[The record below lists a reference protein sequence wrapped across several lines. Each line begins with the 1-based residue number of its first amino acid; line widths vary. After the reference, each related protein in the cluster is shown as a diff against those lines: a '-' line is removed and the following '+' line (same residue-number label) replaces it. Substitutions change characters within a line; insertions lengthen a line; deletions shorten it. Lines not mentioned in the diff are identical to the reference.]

1 MEKRLAVMKENKF
14 YKSEASEAASD
25 FFEMNKV
32 KGTSISACAI
42 MKNEIS
48 HVEAWLN
55 NVRVFAQE
63 IIVVDTGS
71 TDGTNE
77 FLAKQFDVKLISYE
91 WQHDFA
97 QAKNVALQEATGDW
111 LVFTDAYECFYHPK
125 NIIEYLRQLDK
136 QYADMDVIFCPIDN
150 IDADNNNEIINSD
163 VVPRII
169 RNHVGIKYM
178 GAVHEQL
185 TNGREPWQDVKYV
198 VADRQLAIR
207 HTGYSTKVIPFKYQ
221 RNYEI
226 LQQVMGKS
234 HKPEMYYG
242 FLSESLLG
250 LEKYQEALEYA
261 ILAMESP
268 YQPTIQKERFAQVAI
283 ESMDKLGLAI
293 SDIFSMQ
300 QAEKICQTILKR
312 NKWHVGTLCQWLDM
326 NLLEIDENEHQ
337 DKIQN
342 IIQSLH
348 NIYGENPQD
357 IQQLIALLE
366 QNGYIYLVKEF
377 SYYMNMEKENNL
389 EEVYQLLYQ
398 KNFDQLEKKILPR
411 MAENIQLLFVALLGC
426 NYSSGSW
433 YQEKLQLLPQAQQV
447 LVQLYHGQVQ
457 NVALEP
463 DEYITMLDGIIL
475 YGSQEMLLK
484 YLQLAQGMPGSKL
497 KKIGHQLVA
506 REYYGE
512 ALEIFAQIQAEDEA
526 VTEDFWFDCGICLY
540 YLQDYSNALAALERA
555 ANMGNSNKEL
565 ETYIAWC
572 KEAVKI

>member
-1 MEKRLAVMKENKF
+1 MKKNKF

-25 FFEMNKV
+25 FFEMNKAQ
-32 KGTSISACAI
+32 GIGISACAI
-42 MKNEIS
+42 MKNEKN
-48 HVEAWLN
+48 HVEVWLD

-77 FLAKQFDVKLISYE
+77 FLAKQPDVKLINYE

-97 QAKNVALQEATGDW
+97 QAKNVALQEATDDW
-111 LVFTDAYECFYHPK
+111 LVFTDADECFYHPE
-125 NIIEYLRQLDK
+125 NIIEYLRQMNK
-136 QYADMDVIFCPIDN
+136 QSPDTDVIFCPIDN
-150 IDADNNNEIINSD
+150 IDVDSNNEIINSD

-185 TNGREPWQDVKYV
+185 TKGREPWQDIKYI

-207 HTGYSTKVIPFKYQ
+207 HTGYSTKVIPFKHQ

-226 LQQVMGKS
+226 LWQVMEKS
-234 HKPEMYYG
+234 YKPEMYYG

-250 LEKYQEALEYA
+250 LEKYQQALEYA

-268 YQPTIQKERFAQVAI
+268 YQPAIQKERFAQVAI

-293 SDIFSMQ
+293 SDIFSSQ
-300 QAEKICQTILKR
+300 QAEEICQTILKR
-312 NKWHVGTLCQWLDM
+312 NKWHLGTLCQWLDM
-326 NLLEIDENEHQ
+326 KFAVTENEHQ
-337 DKIQN
+337 EQIQN
-342 IIQSLH
+342 IMHSLQ
-348 NIYGENPQD
+348 NIYGENLYD

-366 QNGYIYLVKEF
+366 QNGYIYLAKEF
-377 SYYMNMEKENNL
+377 SAHMNREKENNL

-398 KNFDQLEKKILPR
+398 KNFAQLEKKILPL

-433 YQEKLQLLPQAQQV
+433 YQEKLRLLPEAQQA
-447 LVQLYHGQVQ
+447 LVKLYHGQVQ

-475 YGSQEMLLK
+475 YGSQEVLLK
-484 YLQLAQGMPGSKL
+484 YLQLAHGMPGSKL

-512 ALEIFAQIQAEDEA
+512 ALEIFTQIQADDEA

-540 YLQDYSNALAALERA
+540 YLQDYINALAALERV
-555 ANMGNSNKEL
+555 ANMGNNSKEL
-565 ETYIAWC
+565 ESYIAWC
-572 KEAVKI
+572 KEAVKE

>member
-1 MEKRLAVMKENKF
+1 MKKNKF

-77 FLAKQFDVKLISYE
+77 FLAKQPNVKLIKYE

-97 QAKNVALQEATGDW
+97 QAKNMALQEATGDW
-111 LVFTDAYECFYHPK
+111 LVFTDADECYYHPK

-185 TNGREPWQDVKYV
+185 TKGREPWQDIKYI
-198 VADRQLAIR
+198 VADGNMAIR
-207 HTGYSTKVIPFKYQ
+207 HTGYSTKVITFKYQ
-221 RNYEI
+221 RNYDI
-226 LQQVMGKS
+226 LCQVMKKS
-234 HKPEMYYG
+234 NKPEMYYG

-293 SDIFSMQ
+293 SDLFSQQ

-312 NKWHVGTLCQWLDM
+312 NKWHLGTLCQWLDM
-326 NLLEIDENEHQ
+326 KLAVAENEHQ
-337 DKIQN
+337 EKIKG
-342 IIQSLH
+342 IIQDLH
-348 NIYGENPQD
+348 HLYGENSQD

-366 QNGYIYLVKEF
+366 QNGYIYLAKEF
-377 SYYMNMEKENNL
+377 SAHMNMEKENNL

-398 KNFDQLEKKILPR
+398 KNFAQLEKKILPL

-426 NYSSGSW
+426 NYSSGNW
-433 YQEKLQLLPQAQQV
+433 YQEKLKLLPEAQQI

-475 YGSQEMLLK
+475 YGSQEVLLK

-540 YLQDYSNALAALERA
+540 YLQDYTNALAALKRA
-555 ANMGNSNKEL
+555 VNVGYSNKEL
-565 ETYIAWC
+565 ESYIAWC
-572 KEAVKI
+572 KEAVNR

>member
-1 MEKRLAVMKENKF
+1 MKKNKY

-32 KGTSISACAI
+32 KGTNISACAI

-71 TDGTNE
+71 IDGTNE

-111 LVFTDAYECFYHPK
+111 LVFTDADECFYHPK

-250 LEKYQEALEYA
+250 LAKYQEALEYA

-268 YQPTIQKERFAQVAI
+268 YQPAIQKERFAQVAI

-293 SDIFSMQ
+293 SDIFSLQ
-300 QAEKICQTILKR
+300 QAEEICQTILKR
-312 NKWHVGTLCQWLDM
+312 NKWHLGTLCQWLDM
-326 NLLEIDENEHQ
+326 NLLEIAENEHQ

-357 IQQLIALLE
+357 IQQLMALLE
-366 QNGYIYLVKEF
+366 QNGYIYLAKEF
-377 SYYMNMEKENNL
+377 FVHMNMEKENNL

-398 KNFDQLEKKILPR
+398 KNFAQFEKKILPL

-426 NYSSGSW
+426 NYSSGNW

-475 YGSQEMLLK
+475 YGSQEMLLN
-484 YLQLAQGMPGSKL
+484 YLQLAQGMLGSKL
-497 KKIGHQLVA
+497 KKIGHQLVV
-506 REYYGE
+506 REYYDE

>member
-1 MEKRLAVMKENKF
+1 MKKNKF

-25 FFEMNKV
+25 FFGMDKAQGISV
-32 KGTSISACAI
+32 SACAI

-111 LVFTDAYECFYHPK
+111 LVFTDADECFYQPQ
-125 NIIEYLRQLDK
+125 NIIEYLEQLDK
-136 QYADMDVIFCPIDN
+136 KSTSIEAIFCPIDN
-150 IDADNNNEIINSD
+150 IDADSNNEIINSD

-185 TNGREPWQDVKYV
+185 TKGREPWQDIKYI
-198 VADRQLAIR
+198 VADRNMAIR
-207 HTGYSTKVIPFKYQ
+207 HTGYSTKVITFKYQ
-221 RNYEI
+221 RNYDI
-226 LQQVMGKS
+226 LCQVMKKS
-234 HKPEMYYG
+234 NKPEMYYG

-261 ILAMESP
+261 ILAIESP
-268 YQPTIQKERFAQVAI
+268 YQPAIQKERFAQVAI

-293 SDIFSMQ
+293 SDIFSLQ
-300 QAEKICQTILKR
+300 QAEAICQTILKR

-326 NLLEIDENEHQ
+326 KLAVAENEHQ
-337 DKIQN
+337 KKIKG
-342 IIQSLH
+342 IIQGLH

-357 IQQLIALLE
+357 IQQLMALLE
-366 QNGYIYLVKEF
+366 QNGYIYLAKEF
-377 SYYMNMEKENNL
+377 SAHMNIEKENHL
-389 EEVYQLLYQ
+389 EEVYQLLQ
-398 KNFDQLEKKILPR
+398 EKNFVQLENKILPL

-433 YQEKLQLLPQAQQV
+433 YQEKIKLLPKAQQV

-497 KKIGHQLVA
+497 KKTGHKLVD

-526 VTEDFWFDCGICLY
+526 VTEEFWLDCGICLY
-540 YLQDYSNALAALERA
+540 YLQDYSNAMAALEKA
-555 ANMGNSNKEL
+555 AEMGNSSKEL
-565 ETYIAWC
+565 ESYIAWC
-572 KEAVKI
+572 KEAVRE

>member
-1 MEKRLAVMKENKF
+1 MKKNKF

-32 KGTSISACAI
+32 KGASISACAI

-111 LVFTDAYECFYHPK
+111 LVFTDADECFYQPQ
-125 NIIEYLRQLDK
+125 NIIEYLEQLDK
-136 QYADMDVIFCPIDN
+136 KSTSIEAIFCPIDN
-150 IDADNNNEIINSD
+150 IDADSNNEIINSD

-169 RNHVGIKYM
+169 RNYVGIKYM

-185 TNGREPWQDVKYV
+185 TKGGEPWQDIKYV
-198 VADRQLAIR
+198 VADRNLAIR
-207 HTGYSTKVIPFKYQ
+207 HTGYSTKVIPFKHQ

-226 LQQVMGKS
+226 LCQVMGKS
-234 HKPEMYYG
+234 NKPEMYYG

-250 LEKYQEALEYA
+250 MEKYQQALEYA

-268 YQPTIQKERFAQVAI
+268 YQPAIQKERFAQVAI

-293 SDIFSMQ
+293 SDIFSLQ
-300 QAEKICQTILKR
+300 QAEAICQTILKR

-326 NLLEIDENEHQ
+326 KLTVYENDHQ
-337 DKIQN
+337 EKITD
-342 IIQSLH
+342 IIQDLH
-348 NIYGENPQD
+348 HLYGENSQD
-357 IQQLIALLE
+357 IQQLMALLE
-366 QNGYIYLVKEF
+366 QNGYIYLAKEF
-377 SYYMNMEKENNL
+377 SAHMNIEKENHL
-389 EEVYQLLYQ
+389 EEVYQLLQ
-398 KNFDQLEKKILPR
+398 EKNFSQLEKKILPL

-426 NYSSGSW
+426 NYSSGNW
-433 YQEKLQLLPQAQQV
+433 YQEKLMLLPEAQQV

-484 YLQLAQGMPGSKL
+484 YLQLAQGMPGNKL
-497 KKIGHQLVA
+497 KKIGHQLAA

-526 VTEDFWFDCGICLY
+526 VTEEFWLDCGICLY
-540 YLQDYSNALAALERA
+540 YLQDYSNAMAALEKA
-555 ANMGNSNKEL
+555 AEMGNSSKEL
-565 ETYIAWC
+565 ESYIAWC
-572 KEAVKI
+572 KEAVRE

>member
-1 MEKRLAVMKENKF
+1 MKKNKF
-14 YKSEASEAASD
+14 YKSEASKAASD
-25 FFEMNKV
+25 FFEMDKV
-32 KGTSISACAI
+32 KGASISACAI

-48 HVEAWLN
+48 HVEVWLD
-55 NVRVFAQE
+55 NVRGFAQE

-111 LVFTDAYECFYHPK
+111 LVFTDADECYYHPEK
-125 NIIEYLRQLDK
+125 ITEYLGKLDRQS
-136 QYADMDVIFCPIDN
+136 ADIDVIFCPIDN
-150 IDADNNNEIINSD
+150 IDADSNNEIINSD

-185 TNGREPWQDVKYV
+185 TKGGEPWQDIKYI
-198 VADRQLAIR
+198 VADRNLAIR
-207 HTGYSTKVIPFKYQ
+207 HSGYSTKIISFKHQ

-226 LQQVMGKS
+226 LRQIMEKS
-234 HKPEMYYG
+234 RKPEMYYG

-261 ILAMESP
+261 ILAMEST
-268 YQPTIQKERFAQVAI
+268 YQPAIQKERFAQVAI

-293 SDIFSMQ
+293 SDIFSLQ
-300 QAEKICQTILKR
+300 QAEAICQTILKR

-326 NLLEIDENEHQ
+326 KLTVYENDHQ
-337 DKIQN
+337 EKITD
-342 IIQSLH
+342 IIQDLH
-348 NIYGENPQD
+348 HLYGENSQD
-357 IQQLIALLE
+357 IQQLMALLE
-366 QNGYIYLVKEF
+366 QNGYIYLAKEF
-377 SYYMNMEKENNL
+377 SAHMNIEKENHL
-389 EEVYQLLYQ
+389 EEVYQLLQ
-398 KNFDQLEKKILPR
+398 EKNFSQLEKKILPL

-433 YQEKLQLLPQAQQV
+433 YQEKLMLLPEAQQA
-447 LVQLYHGQVQ
+447 LVKLYHRQVR
-457 NVALEP
+457 NVSLEP
-463 DEYITMLDGIIL
+463 EEYIAMLDGVTL
-475 YGSQEMLLK
+475 YGNQEMLLK
-484 YLQLAQGMPGSKL
+484 YLQLAQGMPGNKL
-497 KKIGHQLVA
+497 KKIGHQLAA

-526 VTEDFWFDCGICLY
+526 VTEEFWLDCGICLY
-540 YLQDYSNALAALERA
+540 YLQDYSNAMAALEKA
-555 ANMGNSNKEL
+555 AEMGNSSKDL
-565 ETYIAWC
+565 ESYIAWC

>member
-1 MEKRLAVMKENKF
+1 MKKNKF
-14 YKSEASEAASD
+14 YKSEASKAASD

-111 LVFTDAYECFYHPK
+111 LVFTDADECFYQPQ
-125 NIIEYLRQLDK
+125 NIIEYLEQLDK
-136 QYADMDVIFCPIDN
+136 KSTSIEAIFCPIDN
-150 IDADNNNEIINSD
+150 IDADSNNEIINSD

-169 RNHVGIKYM
+169 RNHVGIKYI

-185 TNGREPWQDVKYV
+185 TKGREPWQDIKYV
-198 VADRQLAIR
+198 VADRNLAIR
-207 HTGYSTKVIPFKYQ
+207 HTGYSTKVIPFKHQ

-250 LEKYQEALEYA
+250 MEKYQEALEYA

-268 YQPTIQKERFAQVAI
+268 YQPAIQKERFAQVAI

-293 SDIFSMQ
+293 SDIFSLQ
-300 QAEKICQTILKR
+300 QAEAICQTILKR

-326 NLLEIDENEHQ
+326 KLAVAENEHQ
-337 DKIQN
+337 KKIKG
-342 IIQSLH
+342 IIQGLH

-357 IQQLIALLE
+357 IQQLMALLE
-366 QNGYIYLVKEF
+366 QNGYIYLAKEF
-377 SYYMNMEKENNL
+377 SAHMNIEKENHL
-389 EEVYQLLYQ
+389 EEVYQLLQ
-398 KNFDQLEKKILPR
+398 EKNFVQLENKILPL

-426 NYSSGSW
+426 NYSYGNW
-433 YQEKLQLLPQAQQV
+433 YQEKLKLLPKAQQI

-497 KKIGHQLVA
+497 KKIGHQLVV
-506 REYYGE
+506 REYYSE

-526 VTEDFWFDCGICLY
+526 VTEEFWLDCGICLY
-540 YLQDYSNALAALERA
+540 YLQDYSNAMAALEKA
-555 ANMGNSNKEL
+555 AEMGNSSKEL
-565 ETYIAWC
+565 ESYIAWC

>member
-1 MEKRLAVMKENKF
+1 MKKNKF

-25 FFEMNKV
+25 FFGMDKAQGISV
-32 KGTSISACAI
+32 SACAI

-111 LVFTDAYECFYHPK
+111 LVFTDADECYYHPK
-125 NIIEYLRQLDK
+125 NIIEYLEQLDK

-185 TNGREPWQDVKYV
+185 TKGREPWQDVKYV
-198 VADRQLAIR
+198 VADRNLAIR
-207 HTGYSTKVIPFKYQ
+207 HTGYSTKVIPFKHQ

-226 LQQVMGKS
+226 LCQVMGKS
-234 HKPEMYYG
+234 NKPEMYYG

-250 LEKYQEALEYA
+250 MEKYQQALEYA

-293 SDIFSMQ
+293 SDIFSLQ
-300 QAEKICQTILKR
+300 QAETICQTILKR

-326 NLLEIDENEHQ
+326 KLTVAENDHQ
-337 DKIQN
+337 EKITD
-342 IIQSLH
+342 IIQDLH
-348 NIYGENPQD
+348 HLYGENSQD

-366 QNGYIYLVKEF
+366 QNGYIYLAKEF
-377 SYYMNMEKENNL
+377 SAHMNMKKENNL
-389 EEVYQLLYQ
+389 EEVYQLLQ
-398 KNFDQLEKKILPR
+398 EKNFSQLEKKILPL

-426 NYSSGSW
+426 NYSSGNW
-433 YQEKLQLLPQAQQV
+433 YQEKLKLLPKAQQI

-484 YLQLAQGMPGSKL
+484 YLQLAQGMPGNKL
-497 KKIGHQLVA
+497 KKIGHQLLA

-526 VTEDFWFDCGICLY
+526 VTEEFWLDCGICLY
-540 YLQDYSNALAALERA
+540 YLRDYSNALAALEA
-555 ANMGNSNKEL
+555 ADNMGDSSNEL
-565 ETYIAWC
+565 DTYIAWC
-572 KEAVKI
+572 KEAVKR

>member
-1 MEKRLAVMKENKF
+1 MKKNKF

-25 FFEMNKV
+25 FFGMDKAQGISV
-32 KGTSISACAI
+32 SACAI

-111 LVFTDAYECFYHPK
+111 LVFTDADECYYHPE
-125 NIIEYLRQLDK
+125 NITEYLGKLDRQS
-136 QYADMDVIFCPIDN
+136 ADIDVIFCPIDN
-150 IDADNNNEIINSD
+150 IDADSNNEIINSD

-185 TNGREPWQDVKYV
+185 TKGREPWQDVKYV
-198 VADRQLAIR
+198 VADRNLAIR
-207 HTGYSTKVIPFKYQ
+207 HTGYSTKVIPFKHQ

-226 LQQVMGKS
+226 LCQVMGKS
-234 HKPEMYYG
+234 NKPEMYYG

-250 LEKYQEALEYA
+250 MEKYQQALEYA

-268 YQPTIQKERFAQVAI
+268 YQPAIQKERFAQVAI

-293 SDIFSMQ
+293 SDIFSLQ
-300 QAEKICQTILKR
+300 QAEAICQTILKR

-326 NLLEIDENEHQ
+326 KLTVYENDHQ
-337 DKIQN
+337 EKITD
-342 IIQSLH
+342 IIQDLH
-348 NIYGENPQD
+348 HLYGENSQD
-357 IQQLIALLE
+357 IQQLMALLE
-366 QNGYIYLVKEF
+366 QNGYIYLAKEF
-377 SYYMNMEKENNL
+377 SAHMNMEKENNL
-389 EEVYQLLYQ
+389 EEVYQLLQQ
-398 KNFDQLEKKILPR
+398 KDFVQLEKKILPL

-426 NYSSGSW
+426 NYSSGNW
-433 YQEKLQLLPQAQQV
+433 YQEKLKLLPKAQQI

-484 YLQLAQGMPGSKL
+484 YLQLAQGMPGNKL
-497 KKIGHQLVA
+497 KKIGHQLAA

-526 VTEDFWFDCGICLY
+526 VTEEFWLDCGICLY
-540 YLQDYSNALAALERA
+540 YLQDYSNAMAALEKA
-555 ANMGNSNKEL
+555 AEMGNSSKEL
-565 ETYIAWC
+565 ESYIAWC
-572 KEAVKI
+572 KEAVRE

>member
-1 MEKRLAVMKENKF
+1 MKKNKF

-32 KGTSISACAI
+32 KGASISACAI

-48 HVEAWLN
+48 HVEAWLD

-71 TDGTNE
+71 TDATNE
-77 FLAKQFDVKLISYE
+77 FLAKQPDVKLINYE

-97 QAKNVALQEATGDW
+97 QAKNIALQEATGDW
-111 LVFTDAYECFYHPK
+111 LVFTDADECFYHPE
-125 NIIEYLRQLDK
+125 NITEYLMQMNKQLLDK
-136 QYADMDVIFCPIDN
+136 DVIFCPIDN
-150 IDADNNNEIINSD
+150 IDADSNNEIINSD

-185 TNGREPWQDVKYV
+185 TKGGEPWQDIKYV
-198 VADRQLAIR
+198 VADRNLAIR
-207 HTGYSTKVIPFKYQ
+207 HTGYSTKVIPFKHQ

-226 LQQVMGKS
+226 LCQVMGKS
-234 HKPEMYYG
+234 NKPEMYYG

-250 LEKYQEALEYA
+250 MEKYQQALEYA
-261 ILAMESP
+261 ILGMESP

-293 SDIFSMQ
+293 SDIFSPQ
-300 QAEKICQTILKR
+300 QAEAICQTILKR

-326 NLLEIDENEHQ
+326 KLAVAENDHQ
-337 DKIQN
+337 EKITD
-342 IIQSLH
+342 IIQDLH
-348 NIYGENPQD
+348 HLYGENSQD

-366 QNGYIYLVKEF
+366 QNGYIYLAKEF
-377 SYYMNMEKENNL
+377 FAHMNMEKENNL
-389 EEVYQLLYQ
+389 EEVYQLLQQ
-398 KNFDQLEKKILPR
+398 KDFVQLEKKILPL

-433 YQEKLQLLPQAQQV
+433 YQEKLMLLPEAQQI
-447 LVQLYHGQVQ
+447 LVKLYHRQVR
-457 NVALEP
+457 NVSLEP
-463 DEYITMLDGIIL
+463 EEYIVMLDGVTL
-475 YGSQEMLLK
+475 YGNQEMLLK

-497 KKIGHQLVA
+497 KKTGHKLVD

-540 YLQDYSNALAALERA
+540 YLQDYSNAMAALEKA
-555 ANMGNSNKEL
+555 AEMGNSSKEL
-565 ETYIAWC
+565 ESYIAWC
-572 KEAVKI
+572 KEAVRE

>member
-1 MEKRLAVMKENKF
+1 MKKNKF

-32 KGTSISACAI
+32 KGASISACAI

-111 LVFTDAYECFYHPK
+111 LVFTDADECYYHPK
-125 NIIEYLRQLDK
+125 NITEYLGKLDRQS
-136 QYADMDVIFCPIDN
+136 ADIDVIFCPIDN
-150 IDADNNNEIINSD
+150 IDADKNNEIINSD

-185 TNGREPWQDVKYV
+185 TKGREPWQDVKYV
-198 VADRQLAIR
+198 VADRNLAIR
-207 HTGYSTKVIPFKYQ
+207 HTGYSTKVITFKHQ

-226 LQQVMGKS
+226 LCQVMGKS
-234 HKPEMYYG
+234 NKPEMYYG

-250 LEKYQEALEYA
+250 MEKYQQALEYA

-268 YQPTIQKERFAQVAI
+268 YQPAIQKERFAQVAI

-293 SDIFSMQ
+293 SDIFSLQ
-300 QAEKICQTILKR
+300 QAEAICQTILKR

-326 NLLEIDENEHQ
+326 KLTVAENDHQ
-337 DKIQN
+337 EKITD
-342 IIQSLH
+342 IIQDLH
-348 NIYGENPQD
+348 HLYGENSQD
-357 IQQLIALLE
+357 IQQLMALLE
-366 QNGYIYLVKEF
+366 QNGYIYLAKEF
-377 SYYMNMEKENNL
+377 SAHMNMKKENNL
-389 EEVYQLLYQ
+389 EEVYQLLQQ
-398 KNFDQLEKKILPR
+398 KDFVQLEKKILPL

-426 NYSSGSW
+426 NYSSGNW
-433 YQEKLQLLPQAQQV
+433 YQEKLKLLPKAQQI

-484 YLQLAQGMPGSKL
+484 YLQLAQGMPGNKL
-497 KKIGHQLVA
+497 KKIGHQLAA

-526 VTEDFWFDCGICLY
+526 VTEEFWLDCGICLY
-540 YLQDYSNALAALERA
+540 YLQDYSNAMAALEKA
-555 ANMGNSNKEL
+555 AEMGNSSKEL
-565 ETYIAWC
+565 ESYIVWC
-572 KEAVKI
+572 KEAVRE

>member
-1 MEKRLAVMKENKF
+1 MNKNKF

-32 KGTSISACAI
+32 KGASISACAI
-42 MKNEIS
+42 MKNEMS
-48 HVEAWLN
+48 HLEAWLD
-55 NVRVFAQE
+55 NVRVIAQE

-77 FLAKQFDVKLISYE
+77 FLAKQSNMKVFHYE
-91 WQHDFA
+91 WQNDFSK
-97 QAKNVALQEATGDW
+97 AKNVALQKATGDW
-111 LVFTDAYECFYHPK
+111 LVFTDADECFYHPE
-125 NIIEYLRQLDK
+125 NIIEYLMQMDK
-136 QYADMDVIFCPIDN
+136 QSAVIDVIFCPIDN
-150 IDADNNNEIINSD
+150 IDADSNNEIINSD
-163 VVPRII
+163 IVPRII
-169 RNHVGIKYM
+169 RNRVGIKYM

-185 TNGREPWQDVKYV
+185 TKGGEPWQDIKYV

-207 HTGYSTKVIPFKYQ
+207 HTGYSAKVIPFKHQ

-226 LQQVMGKS
+226 LRQVMEKS
-234 HKPEMYYG
+234 NKPDMYYG

-261 ILAMESP
+261 ILAIESS
-268 YQPTIQKERFAQVAI
+268 YQPAIQKERFAQVAI

-293 SDIFSMQ
+293 SDIFSLQ
-300 QAEKICQTILKR
+300 RAEEICHMILKR
-312 NKWHVGTLCQWLDM
+312 NKWHLGTLCQWLDM
-326 NLLEIDENEHQ
+326 KLAAIAENKHQGEIQ
-337 DKIQN
+337 D
-342 IIQSLH
+342 IIQSLQ

-357 IQQLIALLE
+357 IQQLMALLE
-366 QNGYIYLVKEF
+366 QNGYIYLAKEF
-377 SYYMNMEKENNL
+377 SSYMNMEKENNL
-389 EEVYQLLYQ
+389 EEVYQLLCQ
-398 KNFDQLEKKILPR
+398 KNFAQLEKKILPL

-433 YQEKLQLLPQAQQV
+433 YQEKLKLLPKAQQV

-497 KKIGHQLVA
+497 KKIGHKLVA

-526 VTEDFWFDCGICLY
+526 VTEEFWLDCGICLY
-540 YLQDYSNALAALERA
+540 YLQDYSNALAALEKTA
-555 ANMGNSNKEL
+555 DMGSSSKEL
-565 ETYIAWC
+565 KSYIAWC
-572 KEAVKI
+572 KEAVKA

>member
-1 MEKRLAVMKENKF
+1 MKKNKF
-14 YKSEASEAASD
+14 YKSDASKAASD
-25 FFEMNKV
+25 FFEMDKAQGISV
-32 KGTSISACAI
+32 SACAI

-111 LVFTDAYECFYHPK
+111 LVFTDADECYYHPE
-125 NIIEYLRQLDK
+125 NITEYLGKLDRQS
-136 QYADMDVIFCPIDN
+136 ADMDVIFCPIDN
-150 IDADNNNEIINSD
+150 IDADSNNEIINSD

-185 TNGREPWQDVKYV
+185 TKGGEPWQDIKYV
-198 VADRQLAIR
+198 VADRNLAIR
-207 HTGYSTKVIPFKYQ
+207 HTGYSTKVIPFKHQ

-250 LEKYQEALEYA
+250 MEKYQQALEYA

-268 YQPTIQKERFAQVAI
+268 YQPAIQKERFAQVAI

-293 SDIFSMQ
+293 SDIFSLQ
-300 QAEKICQTILKR
+300 QAEAICQTILKR

-326 NLLEIDENEHQ
+326 KLTVYENDHQ
-337 DKIQN
+337 EKITD
-342 IIQSLH
+342 IIQDLH
-348 NIYGENPQD
+348 HLYGENSQD
-357 IQQLIALLE
+357 IQQLMALLE
-366 QNGYIYLVKEF
+366 QNGYIYLAKEF
-377 SYYMNMEKENNL
+377 SAHMNIEKENHL
-389 EEVYQLLYQ
+389 EEVYQLLQ
-398 KNFDQLEKKILPR
+398 EKNFSQLEKNILPL

-426 NYSSGSW
+426 NYSSGNW
-433 YQEKLQLLPQAQQV
+433 YQEKLKLLPEAQQV

-484 YLQLAQGMPGSKL
+484 YLQLAQGMPGNKL
-497 KKIGHQLVA
+497 KKIGHQLAA

-526 VTEDFWFDCGICLY
+526 VTEEFWLDCGICLY
-540 YLQDYSNALAALERA
+540 YLQDYSNAMAALEKA
-555 ANMGNSNKEL
+555 AEMGNSSKEL
-565 ETYIAWC
+565 ESYIVWC
-572 KEAVKI
+572 KEAVRE

>member
-1 MEKRLAVMKENKF
+1 MKKNKF

-25 FFEMNKV
+25 FFGMDKAQGISV
-32 KGTSISACAI
+32 SACAI

-111 LVFTDAYECFYHPK
+111 LVFTDADECYYHPK
-125 NIIEYLRQLDK
+125 NIIEYLEQLDK
-136 QYADMDVIFCPIDN
+136 QSADIDVVFCPIDN
-150 IDADNNNEIINSD
+150 IDADSNNEIINSD
-163 VVPRII
+163 VVPRLI
-169 RNHVGIKYM
+169 RNHMGIKYI

-185 TNGREPWQDVKYV
+185 TRGSEPWQDIKYV
-198 VADRQLAIR
+198 VADRQLIIR
-207 HTGYSTKVIPFKYQ
+207 HTGYSTKVIPFKHQ

-226 LQQVMGKS
+226 LCQVMGKS
-234 HKPEMYYG
+234 NKPEMYYG

-250 LEKYQEALEYA
+250 MEKYQQALEYA

-293 SDIFSMQ
+293 SDIFSLQ
-300 QAEKICQTILKR
+300 QAKAICQTILKR

-326 NLLEIDENEHQ
+326 KLTAVENEQQ

-342 IIQSLH
+342 IISSLQD
-348 NIYGENPQD
+348 IYGENSQD

-366 QNGYIYLVKEF
+366 QNGYIYLAKEF
-377 SYYMNMEKENNL
+377 SAHMNMKKENNL
-389 EEVYQLLYQ
+389 EEVYQLLQQ
-398 KNFDQLEKKILPR
+398 KDFVQLEKKILPL

-433 YQEKLQLLPQAQQV
+433 YLEKLQLLPQAQQV

-497 KKIGHQLVA
+497 KKIGHQLVV
-506 REYYGE
+506 REYYSE

-526 VTEDFWFDCGICLY
+526 VTEEFWLDCGICLY
-540 YLQDYSNALAALERA
+540 YLQDYSNAMAALEKA
-555 ANMGNSNKEL
+555 AEMGNSSKEL
-565 ETYIAWC
+565 ESYIVWC
-572 KEAVKI
+572 KEAVKE

>member
-1 MEKRLAVMKENKF
+1 MKKSKF

-32 KGTSISACAI
+32 KGISISACAI

-48 HVEAWLN
+48 HVEAWLD
-55 NVRVFAQE
+55 NVRVFAKE

-77 FLAKQFDVKLISYE
+77 FLVKQPDVKLINYE
-91 WQHDFA
+91 WQYDFA
-97 QAKNVALQEATGDW
+97 QAKNMALQEATEDW
-111 LVFTDAYECFYHPK
+111 LVFTDADECFYRPE
-125 NIIEYLRQLDK
+125 NIIEYLSQLDK
-136 QYADMDVIFCPIDN
+136 QSDDIDVIFCPIDN
-150 IDADNNNEIINSD
+150 IDVDSNNEIINSD

-169 RNHVGIKYM
+169 RNHVGIKYI

-185 TNGREPWQDVKYV
+185 TKGREPWQDIKYV
-198 VADRQLAIR
+198 VADGNMAIR
-207 HTGYSTKVIPFKYQ
+207 HTGYSTKVITFKHQ
-221 RNYEI
+221 RNYAI
-226 LQQVMGKS
+226 LRQVMEKS
-234 HKPEMYYG
+234 NKPEMYYG

-261 ILAMESP
+261 ILALESP
-268 YQPTIQKERFAQVAI
+268 YQPAIQKERFAQVAI

-300 QAEKICQTILKR
+300 QAEEICQAILKR

-326 NLLEIDENEHQ
+326 KLAVVKSEHQ
-337 DKIQN
+337 EEIQD
-342 IIQSLH
+342 IIQGLY
-348 NIYGENPQD
+348 NIYGENTHD
-357 IQQLIALLE
+357 IQQLIVLLE
-366 QNGYIYLVKEF
+366 QNGYIYLAKEF
-377 SYYMNMEKENNL
+377 SAHMNIEKENHL
-389 EEVYQLLYQ
+389 EEVYQLLQ
-398 KNFDQLEKKILPR
+398 EKNFSQLEQKILPL

-426 NYSSGSW
+426 NYSSGCW
-433 YQEKLQLLPQAQQV
+433 YQEKLRLLPKAQQA
-447 LVQLYHGQVQ
+447 LVQLYHGQVKDIL
-457 NVALEP
+457 LEP

-475 YGSQEMLLK
+475 YCSQEVLLK
-484 YLQLAQGMPGSKL
+484 YLQLAQGMPGNKL

-540 YLQDYSNALAALERA
+540 YLQDYTNAMAALERA
-555 ANMGNSNKEL
+555 ADMGNSSKEL
-565 ETYIAWC
+565 ESYIAWC
-572 KEAVKI
+572 KEAVKR

>member
-1 MEKRLAVMKENKF
+1 MKKNKF
-14 YKSEASEAASD
+14 YKSEAYEAASD
-25 FFEMNKV
+25 FFEVNRAQEIN
-32 KGTSISACAI
+32 ISACAI

-48 HVEAWLN
+48 HVEAWLD

-111 LVFTDAYECFYHPK
+111 LIFTDADEFFFQPV
-125 NIIEYLRQLDK
+125 NIIEYLRQLNK
-136 QYADMDVIFCPIDN
+136 QSSDIDVVFCPIDN
-150 IDADNNNEIINSD
+150 IDADSNNEIINSD

-185 TNGREPWQDVKYV
+185 TKGREPWQDVKYV

-250 LEKYQEALEYA
+250 LAKYQEALEYA

-268 YQPTIQKERFAQVAI
+268 YQPAIQKERFTQVAI

-293 SDIFSMQ
+293 SDIFSLQ
-300 QAEKICQTILKR
+300 QAEAICQTILKR

-326 NLLEIDENEHQ
+326 KLAVAENEHQ
-337 DKIQN
+337 EKVRD
-342 IIQSLH
+342 IIQGLH
-348 NIYGENPQD
+348 NIYGENSQD
-357 IQQLIALLE
+357 IQQLMALLE
-366 QNGYIYLVKEF
+366 QNGYIYLAKKF
-377 SYYMNMEKENNL
+377 SAHMNMEKENNL

-398 KNFDQLEKKILPR
+398 KNFAQFEKKMLPR

-475 YGSQEMLLK
+475 YGSQEMLLI

-497 KKIGHQLVA
+497 KKIGHQLVV
-506 REYYGE
+506 RGYYSE
-512 ALEIFAQIQAEDEA
+512 ALEILAQIQAEDEA
-526 VTEDFWFDCGICLY
+526 VIEDFWFDCGICLY
-540 YLQDYSNALAALERA
+540 YLQDYSNALPALERA

-572 KEAVKI
+572 KEAVRA

>member
-1 MEKRLAVMKENKF
+1 MKKNKF

-111 LVFTDAYECFYHPK
+111 LVFTDADECFYQPQ
-125 NIIEYLRQLDK
+125 NIIEYLEQLDK
-136 QYADMDVIFCPIDN
+136 KSTSIEAIFCPIDN
-150 IDADNNNEIINSD
+150 IDADSNNEIINSD
-163 VVPRII
+163 VVPRLI
-169 RNHVGIKYM
+169 RNYVGIKYM

-185 TNGREPWQDVKYV
+185 TKGREPWQDIKYI

-207 HTGYSTKVIPFKYQ
+207 HTGYSTKVIPFKHQ

-226 LQQVMGKS
+226 LCQVMGKS
-234 HKPEMYYG
+234 NKPEMYYG

-250 LEKYQEALEYA
+250 MEKYQQALEYA

-268 YQPTIQKERFAQVAI
+268 YQPAIQKERFAQVAI

-293 SDIFSMQ
+293 SDIFSLQ
-300 QAEKICQTILKR
+300 QAEAICQTVLKR
-312 NKWHVGTLCQWLDM
+312 NKWHLGTLCQWLDM
-326 NLLEIDENEHQ
+326 KLAVVESEHQ
-337 DKIQN
+337 EEIQD
-342 IIQSLH
+342 IIQGLY
-348 NIYGENPQD
+348 NIYGENTQD
-357 IQQLIALLE
+357 IQQLMALLE
-366 QNGYIYLVKEF
+366 QNGYIYLAKEF
-377 SYYMNMEKENNL
+377 SAHMNMEKEKNL

-398 KNFDQLEKKILPR
+398 KNFAQFEKKILPL

-426 NYSSGSW
+426 NYSSGNW
-433 YQEKLQLLPQAQQV
+433 YQEKLKLLPEAQQV

-497 KKIGHQLVA
+497 KKIGHQLAA

-526 VTEDFWFDCGICLY
+526 VTEEFWLDCGICLY
-540 YLQDYSNALAALERA
+540 YLQDYSNAMAALEAA
-555 ANMGNSNKEL
+555 ANMGDGSKEL
-565 ETYIAWC
+565 ETYITWC
-572 KEAVKI
+572 KEAVRE

>member
-1 MEKRLAVMKENKF
+1 MKKNKF

-25 FFEMNKV
+25 FFEMNKAQ
-32 KGTSISACAI
+32 GISISACAI

-77 FLAKQFDVKLISYE
+77 FLAKQPNVKLIKYE

-97 QAKNVALQEATGDW
+97 QAKNMALQEATGDW
-111 LVFTDAYECFYHPK
+111 LVFTDADECYYHPK
-125 NIIEYLRQLDK
+125 KIIEYLRQLDK

-169 RNHVGIKYM
+169 SNHVGIKYM

-185 TNGREPWQDVKYV
+185 TKGREPWQNIKYI

-207 HTGYSTKVIPFKYQ
+207 HTGYSTKVIHFKYQ

-261 ILAMESP
+261 VLAMESP

-293 SDIFSMQ
+293 SDIFSQQ

-312 NKWHVGTLCQWLDM
+312 NKWHLGTLCQWLDM
-326 NLLEIDENEHQ
+326 KLAVAENEHQ
-337 DKIQN
+337 EKIKG
-342 IIQSLH
+342 IIQDLH
-348 NIYGENPQD
+348 HLYGENSQD

-377 SYYMNMEKENNL
+377 SAHMNREKENNL

-398 KNFDQLEKKILPR
+398 KYFARFEKKMLPR

-475 YGSQEMLLK
+475 YGSQEMLLN

-497 KKIGHQLVA
+497 KKIGHQLVV
-506 REYYGE
+506 REYYSE
-512 ALEIFAQIQAEDEA
+512 ALEILAQIQAEDEA
-526 VTEDFWFDCGICLY
+526 VIEDFWFDCGICLY

-555 ANMGNSNKEL
+555 ANMGNSSKEL

-572 KEAVKI
+572 KEAIRE

>member
-1 MEKRLAVMKENKF
+1 MKKNKF

-111 LVFTDAYECFYHPK
+111 LVFTDADECYYHPE
-125 NIIEYLRQLDK
+125 NITEYLGKLDRQS
-136 QYADMDVIFCPIDN
+136 ADIDVIFCPIDN
-150 IDADNNNEIINSD
+150 IDADSNNEIINSD

-169 RNHVGIKYM
+169 RNYVGIKYM

-185 TNGREPWQDVKYV
+185 TKGGEPWQDIKYV
-198 VADRQLAIR
+198 VADRNLAIR
-207 HTGYSTKVIPFKYQ
+207 HTGYSTKVIPFKHQ

-250 LEKYQEALEYA
+250 MEKYQQALEYA

-268 YQPTIQKERFAQVAI
+268 YQPAIQKERFAQVAI

-293 SDIFSMQ
+293 SDIFSLQ
-300 QAEKICQTILKR
+300 QAEAICQTILKR

-326 NLLEIDENEHQ
+326 KLAVAENDHQ
-337 DKIQN
+337 EKITD
-342 IIQSLH
+342 IIQDLH
-348 NIYGENPQD
+348 HLYGENSQD
-357 IQQLIALLE
+357 IQQLMALLE
-366 QNGYIYLVKEF
+366 QNGYIYLAKEF
-377 SYYMNMEKENNL
+377 SAHMNMEKENHL
-389 EEVYQLLYQ
+389 EEVYQLLQ
-398 KNFDQLEKKILPR
+398 EKNFSQLEKKILPL

-426 NYSSGSW
+426 NYSSGNW
-433 YQEKLQLLPQAQQV
+433 YQEKLKLLPQAQQV

-484 YLQLAQGMPGSKL
+484 YLQLAQGMPGNKL
-497 KKIGHQLVA
+497 KKIGHQLAA

-526 VTEDFWFDCGICLY
+526 VTEEFWLDCGICLY
-540 YLQDYSNALAALERA
+540 YLQDYSNAMAALEKA
-555 ANMGNSNKEL
+555 AEMGNSSKEL
-565 ETYIAWC
+565 ESYIAWC
-572 KEAVKI
+572 KEAVRE

>member
-1 MEKRLAVMKENKF
+1 MKKNKF

-25 FFEMNKV
+25 FFEMNKAQ
-32 KGTSISACAI
+32 GIGISACAI

-97 QAKNVALQEATGDW
+97 QAKNVALKEATGDW
-111 LVFTDAYECFYHPK
+111 LVFTDADECYYHPE

-136 QYADMDVIFCPIDN
+136 QYADKDVIFCPIDN
-150 IDADNNNEIINSD
+150 IDADSNNEIINSD

-185 TNGREPWQDVKYV
+185 TKGREPWQNIKYI
-198 VADRQLAIR
+198 VADRKMAIR
-207 HTGYSTKVIPFKYQ
+207 HTGYSTKVIPFKHQ

-226 LQQVMGKS
+226 LRQVMEKS
-234 HKPEMYYG
+234 NKPEMHYG

-250 LEKYQEALEYA
+250 LAKYQEALEYA
-261 ILAMESP
+261 ILAMESI
-268 YQPTIQKERFAQVAI
+268 YQPAIQKERFSQVAI
-283 ESMDKLGLAI
+283 ESMDNLGLAI
-293 SDIFSMQ
+293 SDIFSPQ

-326 NLLEIDENEHQ
+326 KLTAVENEQQ

-342 IIQSLH
+342 IISSLQD
-348 NIYGENPQD
+348 IYGKNPQD

-366 QNGYIYLVKEF
+366 QNGYIYLAKEF
-377 SYYMNMEKENNL
+377 SAHMNMKKENNL
-389 EEVYQLLYQ
+389 EEVYQLLQQ
-398 KNFDQLEKKILPR
+398 KDFVQLEKKILPL

-426 NYSSGSW
+426 NYSSGGW
-433 YQEKLQLLPQAQQV
+433 YQEKLMLLPKAQQA
-447 LVQLYHGQVQ
+447 LVKLYHGQVQ
-457 NVALEP
+457 NVALDP

-484 YLQLAQGMPGSKL
+484 YLQLAQGMSGSKL
-497 KKIGHQLVA
+497 KKIGHQLVV
-506 REYYGE
+506 REYYSE
-512 ALEIFAQIQAEDEA
+512 ALEILAQIQAEDEA
-526 VTEDFWFDCGICLY
+526 VIENFWFDCGICLY
-540 YLQDYSNALAALERA
+540 YLQDYSNALPALEMA
-555 ANMGNSNKEL
+555 ANMGNSSKEL
-565 ETYIAWC
+565 ETYITWC
-572 KEAVKI
+572 KEAVRE

>member
-1 MEKRLAVMKENKF
+1 MKKNKF

-32 KGTSISACAI
+32 KCASISACAI
-42 MKNEIS
+42 MKNEIL
-48 HVEAWLN
+48 HVEAWLD

-77 FLAKQFDVKLISYE
+77 FLVKQLDVKLINYE
-91 WQHDFA
+91 WQTDFA
-97 QAKNVALQEATGDW
+97 KAKNVALQEVTGDW
-111 LVFTDAYECFYHPK
+111 LVFTDADECFYHPE
-125 NIIEYLRQLDK
+125 NITEYLGKLDRQS
-136 QYADMDVIFCPIDN
+136 ADIDVIFCPIDN
-150 IDADNNNEIINSD
+150 IDADSNNEIINSD

-169 RNHVGIKYM
+169 KNHVGIKYM

-185 TNGREPWQDVKYV
+185 TKESEPWQNIKYI
-198 VADRQLAIR
+198 VADRNLAIR
-207 HTGYSTKVIPFKYQ
+207 HTGYSTKIISFKHQ

-226 LQQVMGKS
+226 LRQIMEKS
-234 HKPEMYYG
+234 RKPDMYYG

-250 LEKYQEALEYA
+250 LEKYQEALESA

-268 YQPTIQKERFAQVAI
+268 YQPAIQKERFAQVAI
-283 ESMDKLGLAI
+283 ESMDNLGLAI
-293 SDIFSMQ
+293 SDIFSPQ

-326 NLLEIDENEHQ
+326 KLAEVAENKPQE
-337 DKIQN
+337 KIQD
-342 IIQSLH
+342 IIQCLQ
-348 NIYGENPQD
+348 NIYGENSQD
-357 IQQLIALLE
+357 IQQLIVLLE
-366 QNGYIYLVKEF
+366 QNGYIYLAKAV
-377 SYYMNMEKENNL
+377 SSYMNIETENNL

-398 KNFDQLEKKILPR
+398 KNFAQLEKKILPL

-426 NYSSGSW
+426 NYSSGCW
-433 YQEKLQLLPQAQQV
+433 YQEKLKLLPKAQQA
-447 LVQLYHGQVQ
+447 LVQLYHGQVKDIL
-457 NVALEP
+457 LEP

-475 YGSQEMLLK
+475 YGSQEVLLK

-512 ALEIFAQIQAEDEA
+512 ALEIFTQIQADDEA

-540 YLQDYSNALAALERA
+540 YLQDYINALAALERV
-555 ANMGNSNKEL
+555 ANMGNNSKEL
-565 ETYIAWC
+565 ESYIAWC
-572 KEAVKI
+572 KEAVKE

>member
-1 MEKRLAVMKENKF
+1 MKKNKF

-32 KGTSISACAI
+32 KGASISACAI
-42 MKNEIS
+42 MKNEIN
-48 HVEAWLN
+48 HVEAWLDN
-55 NVRVFAQE
+55 IRVFAKE

-71 TDGTNE
+71 TDGTRE
-77 FLAKQFDVKLISYE
+77 FLAKQPDVKLISYE

-111 LVFTDAYECFYHPK
+111 LVFTDADECFYHPE
-125 NIIEYLRQLDK
+125 NIIEYLMQMNK
-136 QYADMDVIFCPIDN
+136 QSSDIDVMFCPIDN
-150 IDADNNNEIINSD
+150 MDADSNNEIINAD

-185 TNGREPWQDVKYV
+185 TKGREPWQDIKYI

-207 HTGYSTKVIPFKYQ
+207 HTGYSTKVIPFKHQ
-221 RNYEI
+221 RNYDI
-226 LQQVMGKS
+226 LWQVMEKS

-250 LEKYQEALEYA
+250 LEKYQQALEYA

-268 YQPTIQKERFAQVAI
+268 YQPAIQKERFAQVAI

-293 SDIFSMQ
+293 GDIFSSQ
-300 QAEKICQTILKR
+300 QAEEICQTILKR
-312 NKWHVGTLCQWLDM
+312 NKWHLGTLCQWLDM
-326 NLLEIDENEHQ
+326 KFAVTENEHQ
-337 DKIQN
+337 EQIQN
-342 IIQSLH
+342 IMHSLQ
-348 NIYGENPQD
+348 NIYGENSQD
-357 IQQLIALLE
+357 IQQLVALLE
-366 QNGYIYLVKEF
+366 QNGYIYLAKEF
-377 SYYMNMEKENNL
+377 SAHMNREKENNL

-398 KNFDQLEKKILPR
+398 KNFAQLEKKILPL

-433 YQEKLQLLPQAQQV
+433 YQEKLRLLPEAQQA
-447 LVQLYHGQVQ
+447 LVKLYHGQVQ

-463 DEYITMLDGIIL
+463 DEYITMLYGIIL

-484 YLQLAQGMPGSKL
+484 YLQLAQGMSGSKL
-497 KKIGHQLVA
+497 KKIGHQLVV
-506 REYYGE
+506 REYYSE
-512 ALEIFAQIQAEDEA
+512 ALEILAQIQAEDEA
-526 VTEDFWFDCGICLY
+526 VIEDFWFDCGICLY
-540 YLQDYSNALAALERA
+540 YLQDYSNALPALERA
-555 ANMGNSNKEL
+555 ANMGNSSKEL

>member
-1 MEKRLAVMKENKF
+1 MKKNKF

-111 LVFTDAYECFYHPK
+111 LVFTDADECFYQPQ
-125 NIIEYLRQLDK
+125 NIIEYLEQLDK
-136 QYADMDVIFCPIDN
+136 KSTSIEAIFCPIDN
-150 IDADNNNEIINSD
+150 IDADSNNEIINSD

-169 RNHVGIKYM
+169 RNYVGIKYI

-185 TNGREPWQDVKYV
+185 TKGGEPWQDIKYV
-198 VADRQLAIR
+198 VADRNLAIR
-207 HTGYSTKVIPFKYQ
+207 HTGYSTKVIPFKHQ

-226 LQQVMGKS
+226 LCQVMGKS
-234 HKPEMYYG
+234 NKPEMYYG

-250 LEKYQEALEYA
+250 LEKYQQALEYA

-293 SDIFSMQ
+293 SDIFSLQ
-300 QAEKICQTILKR
+300 QAEAICQTILKR

-326 NLLEIDENEHQ
+326 KLTVYENDHQ
-337 DKIQN
+337 EKITD
-342 IIQSLH
+342 IIQDLH
-348 NIYGENPQD
+348 HLYGENSQD
-357 IQQLIALLE
+357 IQQLMALLE
-366 QNGYIYLVKEF
+366 QNGYIYLAKEF
-377 SYYMNMEKENNL
+377 SAHMNMEKENNL
-389 EEVYQLLYQ
+389 EEVYQLLQ
-398 KNFDQLEKKILPR
+398 EKNFSQLEKKILPL

-433 YQEKLQLLPQAQQV
+433 YQEKLMLLPEAQQV

-484 YLQLAQGMPGSKL
+484 YLQLAQGMPGNKL
-497 KKIGHQLVA
+497 KKIGYQLAA

-526 VTEDFWFDCGICLY
+526 VTEEFWLDCGICLY
-540 YLQDYSNALAALERA
+540 YLQDYSNAMAALEKA
-555 ANMGNSNKEL
+555 AEMGNSSKEL
-565 ETYIAWC
+565 ESYITWC
-572 KEAVKI
+572 KEAVKE

>member
-1 MEKRLAVMKENKF
+1 MKKNKF

-25 FFEMNKV
+25 FFGMDKAQ
-32 KGTSISACAI
+32 GISISACAI
-42 MKNEIS
+42 MKNEIN
-48 HVEAWLN
+48 HVEAWLD

-77 FLAKQFDVKLISYE
+77 FLSKQVDVKVINYE
-91 WQHDFA
+91 WQNDFSK
-97 QAKNVALQEATGDW
+97 AKNVALQEATGDW
-111 LVFTDAYECFYHPK
+111 LVFTDADECFYQPE
-125 NIIEYLRQLDK
+125 NIIEYLRQMNK
-136 QYADMDVIFCPIDN
+136 QSPDTDVIFCPIDN
-150 IDADNNNEIINSD
+150 IDVDNNNEIINSD

-169 RNHVGIKYM
+169 RNHAGIKYI

-185 TNGREPWQDVKYV
+185 TKGGEPWQNIKYV
-198 VADRQLAIR
+198 VADRQLAIS
-207 HTGYSTKVIPFKYQ
+207 HTGYSSKVITFKHQ
-221 RNYEI
+221 RNCEI
-226 LQQVMGKS
+226 LRQVMEKS
-234 HKPEMYYG
+234 NKPELYYG

-261 ILAMESP
+261 ILAIESP
-268 YQPTIQKERFAQVAI
+268 YQPAIQKERFAQVAI
-283 ESMDKLGLAI
+283 ESMDNLGLAI
-293 SDIFSMQ
+293 SDIFSPQ
-300 QAEKICQTILKR
+300 QAKEICQTILKR
-312 NKWHVGTLCQWLDM
+312 NKWHVGNLCQWLDM
-326 NLLEIDENEHQ
+326 NLLEIAENEHQ

-366 QNGYIYLVKEF
+366 QNGYIYLAKEF
-377 SYYMNMEKENNL
+377 SAHMNMKKENNL
-389 EEVYQLLYQ
+389 EEVYQLLQQ
-398 KNFDQLEKKILPR
+398 KDFVQLEKKILPL

-433 YQEKLQLLPQAQQV
+433 YQEKLRLLPQAQQV
-447 LVQLYHGQVQ
+447 LVQLYNGQIQ
-457 NVALEP
+457 NVALGP

-475 YGSQEMLLK
+475 YGNQEMLLK

-497 KKIGHQLVA
+497 KKIGHQLVV

-512 ALEIFAQIQAEDEA
+512 ALDIFTQIQAEDEA
-526 VTEDFWFDCGICLY
+526 VIEDFWFDCGVCLY
-540 YLQDYSNALAALERA
+540 YLQDYSNALAALDMA
-555 ANMGNSNKEL
+555 ANMGNRSKEL

-572 KEAVKI
+572 KEAVRA

>member
-1 MEKRLAVMKENKF
+1 MKKSKF

-25 FFEMNKV
+25 FFEMNKI

-48 HVEAWLN
+48 HVEAWLDN
-55 NVRVFAQE
+55 ARVFAQE

-71 TDGTNE
+71 TDGTRV
-77 FLAKQFDVKLISYE
+77 FLDKQSDVKVFYSE

-111 LVFTDAYECFYHPK
+111 LVFTDADECFYHSE
-125 NIIEYLRQLDK
+125 NIIEYLEQLDK
-136 QYADMDVIFCPIDN
+136 QYADIDVIFCPIDN
-150 IDADNNNEIINSD
+150 IDADSNNEIINSD
-163 VVPRII
+163 VVPRLI
-169 RNHVGIKYM
+169 RNHVGIKYI

-185 TNGREPWQDVKYV
+185 TKGSEPWQDIKYI
-198 VADRQLAIR
+198 VADRNLAIR
-207 HTGYSTKVIPFKYQ
+207 HSGYSTKIIPFKHQ

-226 LQQVMGKS
+226 LWQVMEKS
-234 HKPEMYYG
+234 NKPEMYYG

-250 LEKYQEALEYA
+250 LEKYQQALEYA
-261 ILAMESP
+261 ILALESP
-268 YQPTIQKERFAQVAI
+268 YQPAIQKERFAQVAI

-293 SDIFSMQ
+293 SDIFSLQ
-300 QAEKICQTILKR
+300 QAEEICQTILRR
-312 NKWHVGTLCQWLDM
+312 NKWHLGTLCQWLDM
-326 NLLEIDENEHQ
+326 KLAIAENEHQ
-337 DKIQN
+337 EKITD
-342 IIQSLH
+342 IIQDLH
-348 NIYGENPQD
+348 HLYGENFQD
-357 IQQLIALLE
+357 IQQLISLLK
-366 QNGYIYLVKEF
+366 QNGYIYLAKEF
-377 SYYMNMEKENNL
+377 SAHMNMEKENHL
-389 EEVYQLLYQ
+389 EEAYQLLQQ
-398 KNFDQLEKKILPR
+398 KNFDQLEKKILPL

-426 NYSSGSW
+426 NYSSGCW
-433 YQEKLQLLPQAQQV
+433 YQEKLRLLPQAQQA

-484 YLQLAQGMPGSKL
+484 YLHLAQGMPGNKL
-497 KKIGHQLVA
+497 KKIGHQLVD

-540 YLQDYSNALAALERA
+540 YLQDYSNAMAALEKA
-555 ANMGNSNKEL
+555 AEMGNSSKEL
-565 ETYIAWC
+565 ESYIAWC

>member
-1 MEKRLAVMKENKF
+1 MKKNKF

-25 FFEMNKV
+25 FFGMDKAQGISV
-32 KGTSISACAI
+32 SACAI

-77 FLAKQFDVKLISYE
+77 FLAKQSDVKVFHYE

-97 QAKNVALQEATGDW
+97 QAKNMALQKVTGDW
-111 LVFTDAYECFYHPK
+111 LVFTDADECYYHPK

-136 QYADMDVIFCPIDN
+136 QSADMDVIFCPIDN

-169 RNHVGIKYM
+169 RNHVGIKYI

-185 TNGREPWQDVKYV
+185 TKGREPWQDIKYI
-198 VADRQLAIR
+198 VADRNLAIR
-207 HTGYSTKVIPFKYQ
+207 HSGYSTKIISFKHQ

-226 LQQVMGKS
+226 LCQVMGKS
-234 HKPEMYYG
+234 NKPEMYYG

-250 LEKYQEALEYA
+250 MEKYQQALEYA
-261 ILAMESP
+261 ILGMESP

-293 SDIFSMQ
+293 SDIFSLQ
-300 QAEKICQTILKR
+300 QTEAICQTILKR

-326 NLLEIDENEHQ
+326 KLAAVAENEHQ
-337 DKIQN
+337 GEIQD
-342 IIQSLH
+342 IIQILQ
-348 NIYGENPQD
+348 NIYGENSQD
-357 IQQLIALLE
+357 VQQLIDLLE

-377 SYYMNMEKENNL
+377 FAHMNMKKENNL
-389 EEVYQLLYQ
+389 EEVYQLLQQ
-398 KNFDQLEKKILPR
+398 KDFVQLEKKILPL

-433 YQEKLQLLPQAQQV
+433 YQEKLMLLPEAQQI
-447 LVQLYHGQVQ
+447 LVKLYHRQVR
-457 NVALEP
+457 NVSLEP
-463 DEYITMLDGIIL
+463 EEYIAMLDGVTL
-475 YGSQEMLLK
+475 YGNQEMLLK

-497 KKIGHQLVA
+497 KKTGHKLVD

-540 YLQDYSNALAALERA
+540 YLQDYSNAMAALEKA
-555 ANMGNSNKEL
+555 AEMGNSSKEL
-565 ETYIAWC
+565 ESYIAWC
-572 KEAVKI
+572 KEAVRE

>member
-1 MEKRLAVMKENKF
+1 MKKNKF

-77 FLAKQFDVKLISYE
+77 FLAKQPDVKLINYE

-97 QAKNVALQEATGDW
+97 QSKNMALQETTGDW
-111 LVFTDAYECFYHPK
+111 LVFTDADECYYHPE
-125 NIIEYLRQLDK
+125 NIIEYLGKLDRQS
-136 QYADMDVIFCPIDN
+136 ANIDVIFCPIDN

-185 TNGREPWQDVKYV
+185 TKGREPWQDVKYV

-207 HTGYSTKVIPFKYQ
+207 HIGYSTKVIPFKYQ

-261 ILAMESP
+261 ILATESP

-293 SDIFSMQ
+293 SDIFSLQ
-300 QAEKICQTILKR
+300 QAEAICQTILKR

-326 NLLEIDENEHQ
+326 KLTVYENDHQ
-337 DKIQN
+337 EKITD
-342 IIQSLH
+342 IIQDLH
-348 NIYGENPQD
+348 HLYGEDSQD

-366 QNGYIYLVKEF
+366 QNGYIYLAKEF
-377 SYYMNMEKENNL
+377 SAHMNREKENNL

-398 KNFDQLEKKILPR
+398 KNFAQFEKKILPL

-426 NYSSGSW
+426 NYSYGSW
-433 YQEKLQLLPQAQQV
+433 YQEKLMLLPEAQQV

-475 YGSQEMLLK
+475 YGGQEMLLK
-484 YLQLAQGMPGSKL
+484 YLQLAQGMSGSKL
-497 KKIGHQLVA
+497 KKIGHQLVV
-506 REYYGE
+506 REYYSE
-512 ALEIFAQIQAEDEA
+512 ALEILAQIQAEDEA
-526 VTEDFWFDCGICLY
+526 VTEDFWFDCGVCLY
-540 YLQDYSNALAALERA
+540 YLQDYINALAALERA
-555 ANMGNSNKEL
+555 ASMGSSNKEL
-565 ETYIAWC
+565 ESYIAWC
-572 KEAVKI
+572 KEAVKR

>member
-1 MEKRLAVMKENKF
+1 MKKNKF

-48 HVEAWLN
+48 HVEAWLD

-111 LVFTDAYECFYHPK
+111 LVFTDADECYYHPK
-125 NIIEYLRQLDK
+125 NIIEYLRQLNK
-136 QYADMDVIFCPIDN
+136 QSADMDVIFCPIDN

-185 TNGREPWQDVKYV
+185 IRGREPWQDVKYV
-198 VADRQLAIR
+198 VTDRQLAIR

-293 SDIFSMQ
+293 SDIFSLQ

-357 IQQLIALLE
+357 IQQLMALLE
-366 QNGYIYLVKEF
+366 QNGYIYLAKEF
-377 SYYMNMEKENNL
+377 SAHMNREKENNL

-398 KNFDQLEKKILPR
+398 KNFAQFEKKILPL

-426 NYSSGSW
+426 NYSSGCW
-433 YQEKLQLLPQAQQV
+433 YQEKLRLLPKAQQA
-447 LVQLYHGQVQ
+447 LVQLYHGQVKDIL
-457 NVALEP
+457 LEP

-475 YGSQEMLLK
+475 YCSQEVLLK

-497 KKIGHQLVA
+497 KKIGHQLVV
-506 REYYGE
+506 REYYSE
-512 ALEIFAQIQAEDEA
+512 ALEILAQIQAEDEA
-526 VTEDFWFDCGICLY
+526 IIEDFWFDCGICLY
-540 YLQDYSNALAALERA
+540 YLQDYSNALPALERA
-555 ANMGNSNKEL
+555 ANMGNSSKEL

>member
-1 MEKRLAVMKENKF
+1 MKKNKF

-48 HVEAWLN
+48 HVEAWLD
-55 NVRVFAQE
+55 NVRCFAQE

-77 FLAKQFDVKLISYE
+77 FLAKQPDVKLINYE

-97 QAKNVALQEATGDW
+97 QAKNVALREVARDW
-111 LVFTDAYECFYHPK
+111 LVFTDADECFYHSE
-125 NIIEYLRQLDK
+125 NIIEYLEQLDK
-136 QYADMDVIFCPIDN
+136 QYADIDVIFCPIDN
-150 IDADNNNEIINSD
+150 IDADSNNEIINSD

-185 TNGREPWQDVKYV
+185 TKGGEPWQDIKYV

-207 HTGYSTKVIPFKYQ
+207 HTGYSTKVIPFKHQ
-221 RNYEI
+221 RNYAI
-226 LQQVMGKS
+226 LRQVMEKS
-234 HKPEMYYG
+234 NKPEMYYG

-250 LEKYQEALEYA
+250 LAKYQEALEYA

-268 YQPTIQKERFAQVAI
+268 YQPAIQKERFAQVAI
-283 ESMDKLGLAI
+283 ESMDNLGLAI

-300 QAEKICQTILKR
+300 QAEEICQTILKR
-312 NKWHVGTLCQWLDM
+312 NKWHLGTLCQWLDM
-326 NLLEIDENEHQ
+326 NLLEIAENKYQE
-337 DKIQN
+337 KIQN

-366 QNGYIYLVKEF
+366 QNGYIYLAKEF
-377 SYYMNMEKENNL
+377 FAHMNMEKENNL

-398 KNFDQLEKKILPR
+398 KNFAQFEKKILPL
-411 MAENIQLLFVALLGC
+411 MADNIQLLFVALLGC
-426 NYSSGSW
+426 NYSYGNW

-447 LVQLYHGQVQ
+447 LVQLYHGEVQ

-475 YGSQEMLLK
+475 YGSQEMLLN

-497 KKIGHQLVA
+497 KKIGHQLVV
-506 REYYGE
+506 REYYSE
-512 ALEIFAQIQAEDEA
+512 ALEILAQIQAEDEA

-540 YLQDYSNALAALERA
+540 YLQDYSNALPAMERA

>member
-1 MEKRLAVMKENKF
+1 MKENKF

-32 KGTSISACAI
+32 KGISISACAI

-48 HVEAWLN
+48 NVEAWLD
-55 NVRVFAQE
+55 NVRVFAKE
-63 IIVVDTGS
+63 IILVDTGS

-77 FLAKQFDVKLISYE
+77 FLVKQPDVKLINYE
-91 WQHDFA
+91 WQYDFA
-97 QAKNVALQEATGDW
+97 QAKNMALQEATEDW
-111 LVFTDAYECFYHPK
+111 LVFTDADECFYRPE
-125 NIIEYLRQLDK
+125 NIIEYLGKLDRHS
-136 QYADMDVIFCPIDN
+136 ADIDVVFCPIDN
-150 IDADNNNEIINSD
+150 IDADSNNEIINSD

-169 RNHVGIKYM
+169 RNHVGIKYI

-185 TNGREPWQDVKYV
+185 TKGREPWQDIKYV
-198 VADRQLAIR
+198 VADGNMAIR
-207 HTGYSTKVIPFKYQ
+207 HTGYSTKVITFKHQ
-221 RNYEI
+221 RNYAI
-226 LQQVMGKS
+226 LRQVMEKS
-234 HKPEMYYG
+234 NKAEMYYG

-261 ILAMESP
+261 ILALESP
-268 YQPTIQKERFAQVAI
+268 YQPAIQKERFAQVAI
-283 ESMDKLGLAI
+283 ESMDKLGVAI

-300 QAEKICQTILKR
+300 QAEEICQAILKR

-326 NLLEIDENEHQ
+326 KLAVVESEHQ
-337 DKIQN
+337 EEIQD
-342 IIQSLH
+342 IIQGLY
-348 NIYGENPQD
+348 NIYGENTQD
-357 IQQLIALLE
+357 IQQLIVLLE
-366 QNGYIYLVKEF
+366 QNGYIYLAKEF
-377 SYYMNMEKENNL
+377 SAHMNIEKENHL
-389 EEVYQLLYQ
+389 EEVYQLLQ
-398 KNFDQLEKKILPR
+398 EKNFSQLEKKILPL

-426 NYSSGSW
+426 NYSSGCW
-433 YQEKLQLLPQAQQV
+433 YQEKLRLLPKAQQA
-447 LVQLYHGQVQ
+447 LVQLYHGQVKDIL
-457 NVALEP
+457 LEP

-475 YGSQEMLLK
+475 YCSQEVLLK
-484 YLQLAQGMPGSKL
+484 YLQLAQGMPGNKL

-540 YLQDYSNALAALERA
+540 YLQDYTNALAALERA
-555 ANMGNSNKEL
+555 ANMGNSSKAL

>member
-1 MEKRLAVMKENKF
+1 MKKNKF

-25 FFEMNKV
+25 FFGMDKAQGISV
-32 KGTSISACAI
+32 SACAI

-48 HVEAWLN
+48 HVEAWLD

-77 FLAKQFDVKLISYE
+77 FFAKQPDVKLINYE

-97 QAKNVALQEATGDW
+97 QAKNMALQEATGDW
-111 LVFTDAYECFYHPK
+111 LVFTDADECFYHPE

-150 IDADNNNEIINSD
+150 IDADSNNEIINSD
-163 VVPRII
+163 VVPRLI

-185 TNGREPWQDVKYV
+185 TKGGEPWQDIKYV

-226 LQQVMGKS
+226 LRRVMEKS
-234 HKPEMYYG
+234 NNPEMYYG

-250 LEKYQEALEYA
+250 LAKYQEALEYA

-268 YQPTIQKERFAQVAI
+268 YQPAIQKERFAQVAI
-283 ESMDKLGLAI
+283 ESMDKLGLAL
-293 SDIFSMQ
+293 SDIFSSQ
-300 QAEKICQTILKR
+300 QAEEICQTILRR
-312 NKWHVGTLCQWLDM
+312 NKWHLGTICQWLDM
-326 NLLEIDENEHQ
+326 KLAEIAKHQ
-337 DKIQN
+337 EKIQD
-342 IIQSLH
+342 IIQGLH

-366 QNGYIYLVKEF
+366 QNGYIYLAREF
-377 SYYMNMEKENNL
+377 SSHINIEKENNL

-398 KNFDQLEKKILPR
+398 KNFAQLEKKILPL

-433 YQEKLQLLPQAQQV
+433 YQEKLKLLPEAQQV
-447 LVQLYHGQVQ
+447 LVKFYHGQVQ
-457 NVALEP
+457 NVVLEP

-484 YLQLAQGMPGSKL
+484 YLQLAKGMPGSKL
-497 KKIGHQLVA
+497 KKIGHQLVV
-506 REYYGE
+506 REYYSE
-512 ALEIFAQIQAEDEA
+512 ALEILAQIQAEDEA
-526 VTEDFWFDCGICLY
+526 VIEDFWFDCGICLY

-555 ANMGNSNKEL
+555 ANMGNSSKAL

-572 KEAVKI
+572 KEAVRE

>member
-1 MEKRLAVMKENKF
+1 MKENKF

-111 LVFTDAYECFYHPK
+111 LVFTDADECFYHPK

-293 SDIFSMQ
+293 SDIFSQQ
-300 QAEKICQTILKR
+300 QAEEICQMTLRR
-312 NKWHVGTLCQWLDM
+312 NKWHLGTLCQWLDM
-326 NLLEIDENEHQ
+326 NLLEIAENEQ
-337 DKIQN
+337 QEKVRD
-342 IIQSLH
+342 IIQGLH
-348 NIYGENPQD
+348 NLYGENSQD

-366 QNGYIYLVKEF
+366 QNGYIYLAKEF
-377 SYYMNMEKENNL
+377 SAHMNMEKENNL

-398 KNFDQLEKKILPR
+398 KNFAQFEKQILPL

-433 YQEKLQLLPQAQQV
+433 YQEKLMLLPEAQQI

-475 YGSQEMLLK
+475 YGSQEMLLN

-497 KKIGHQLVA
+497 KKIGHQLVV
-506 REYYGE
+506 REYYSE
-512 ALEIFAQIQAEDEA
+512 ALEIYAQIQAEDEA
-526 VTEDFWFDCGICLY
+526 VIEDFWFDCGICLY

-555 ANMGNSNKEL
+555 ANMGNSSKAL

>member
-1 MEKRLAVMKENKF
+1 MKKNKF

-111 LVFTDAYECFYHPK
+111 LVFTDADECFYQPQ
-125 NIIEYLRQLDK
+125 NIIEYLEQLDK
-136 QYADMDVIFCPIDN
+136 KSTSIEAIFCPIDN
-150 IDADNNNEIINSD
+150 IDADSNNEIINSD

-169 RNHVGIKYM
+169 RNYVGIKYM

-185 TNGREPWQDVKYV
+185 TKGGEPWQDIKYV
-198 VADRQLAIR
+198 VADRNLAIR
-207 HTGYSTKVIPFKYQ
+207 HTGYSTKVIPFKHQ

-226 LQQVMGKS
+226 LCQVMGKS
-234 HKPEMYYG
+234 NKPEMYYG

-250 LEKYQEALEYA
+250 MEKYQQALEYA

-293 SDIFSMQ
+293 SDIFSLQ
-300 QAEKICQTILKR
+300 QAEAICQTILKR

-326 NLLEIDENEHQ
+326 KLAVAENDHQ
-337 DKIQN
+337 EKITD
-342 IIQSLH
+342 IIQDLH
-348 NIYGENPQD
+348 HLYGENSQD

-366 QNGYIYLVKEF
+366 QNGYIYLAKEF
-377 SYYMNMEKENNL
+377 SAHMNIEKENHL
-389 EEVYQLLYQ
+389 EEVYQLLQ
-398 KNFDQLEKKILPR
+398 EKNFSQLEKKILPL

-426 NYSSGSW
+426 NYSSGNW
-433 YQEKLQLLPQAQQV
+433 YQEKLKLLPKAQQI

-484 YLQLAQGMPGSKL
+484 YLQLAQGMPGNKL
-497 KKIGHQLVA
+497 KKIGHQLLA

-526 VTEDFWFDCGICLY
+526 VTEEFWLDCGICLY
-540 YLQDYSNALAALERA
+540 YLQDYSNAMAALEKA
-555 ANMGNSNKEL
+555 AEMGNSSKEL
-565 ETYIAWC
+565 ESYIVWC
-572 KEAVKI
+572 KEAVRE